1 MKTFKQHL
9 NEANTPVVMNKVT
22 LNLAK
27 RNKIDLVEVEGSRKK
42 DDNTIMF
49 FWEEEENEPMF
60 TYRKDEDSGDLYFK
74 DNIWLDK
81 SLKEELPNW
90 INTETKLREM
100 IKFLGKAVPSTI

>member
-1 MKTFKQHL
+1 
-9 NEANTPVVMNKVT
+9 
-22 LNLAK
+22 
-27 RNKIDLVEVEGSRKK
+27 
-42 DDNTIMF
+42 
-49 FWEEEENEPMF
+49 MF

-81 SLKEELPNW
+81 SIKEELPNW